1 MELTDLRKIID
12 EIDDEI
18 VSLYLKR
25 MGIVAEIAQEKKETN
40 APVCNLERESEILS
54 RLTKN
59 VPDEFKKYLKEV
71 YSAIF
76 NTSKDY
82 QLSVKDLTN
91 KAR

>member
-1 MELTDLRKIID
+1 MELTDLRKKID
-12 EIDDEI
+12 AIDDEI

>member
-1 MELTDLRKIID
+1 MELTDLRKKID

-25 MGIVAEIAQEKKETN
+25 MGIVAEIAQAKKETN
-40 APVCNLERESEILS
+40 APVCNSERESEILS

-59 VPDEFKKYLKEV
+59 VPDEYKIYLKEI

-76 NTSKDY
+76 KTSKAY

>member
-1 MELTDLRKIID
+1 MELTDLRKKID
-12 EIDDEI
+12 AIDDEI

-76 NTSKDY
+76 NTSKAY
-82 QLSVKDLTN
+82 QLSVKDPTN

>member
-1 MELTDLRKIID
+1 MELMDLRKKID